1 MYSLINDTPSEKRW
15 KPSKR
20 FAPLVKQP
28 GMTTRTPPRNPASEV
43 IVDKFAA
50 PLHDEDEL
58 EKAKLEAEQA
68 QAEAE
73 KAQAQAEAEK
83 AKAQAQQP
91 ADPNQ

>member
-1 MYSLINDTPSEKRW
+1 MFDMYSLINDTPSEKRW

-58 EKAKLEAEQA
+58 EKAKLEAQKR
-68 QAEAE
+68 
-73 KAQAQAEAEK
+73 KAARQKGKGQK
-83 AKAQAQQP
+83 KVVRGLLVRRV
-91 ADPNQ
+91 

>member
-1 MYSLINDTPSEKRW
+1 MFDMYSLINDTPSEKRW

-58 EKAKLEAEQA
+58 EKAKLEAQRR
-68 QAEAE
+68 
-73 KAQAQAEAEK
+73 KAARQKGKGQK
-83 AKAQAQQP
+83 KVVRGLLVRRV
-91 ADPNQ
+91 

>member
-58 EKAKLEAEQA
+58 EKAKLEAQRR
-68 QAEAE
+68 
-73 KAQAQAEAEK
+73 KAARQKGKGQK
-83 AKAQAQQP
+83 KVVRGLLVRRV
-91 ADPNQ
+91 

>member
-1 MYSLINDTPSEKRW
+1 MFDMYSLINDTPSEKRW

-28 GMTTRTPPRNPASEV
+28 GMTTRTPPRKPASEV

-58 EKAKLEAEQA
+58 EKAKLEAQKR
-68 QAEAE
+68 
-73 KAQAQAEAEK
+73 KAARQKGKGQK
-83 AKAQAQQP
+83 KVVRGLLVRRV
-91 ADPNQ
+91 

>member
-1 MYSLINDTPSEKRW
+1 MFDMYSLINDTPSEKRW

-43 IVDKFAA
+43 IVDKFAV

-58 EKAKLEAEQA
+58 EKAKLEAQKR
-68 QAEAE
+68 
-73 KAQAQAEAEK
+73 KAARQKGKGQK
-83 AKAQAQQP
+83 KVVRGLLVRRV
-91 ADPNQ
+91 

>member
-1 MYSLINDTPSEKRW
+1 MFNMYSLINDTPSEKRW

-58 EKAKLEAEQA
+58 EKAKLEAQKR
-68 QAEAE
+68 
-73 KAQAQAEAEK
+73 KAARQKGKGQK
-83 AKAQAQQP
+83 KVVRGLLVRRV
-91 ADPNQ
+91 

>member
-28 GMTTRTPPRNPASEV
+28 GMTTRTPPRKPVSEV

-58 EKAKLEAEQA
+58 EKAKLEAQKR
-68 QAEAE
+68 
-73 KAQAQAEAEK
+73 KAARQKGKGQK
-83 AKAQAQQP
+83 KVVRGLLVRRV
-91 ADPNQ
+91 

>member
-20 FAPLVKQP
+20 FTPLVKQP

-58 EKAKLEAEQA
+58 EKAKLEAQKR
-68 QAEAE
+68 
-73 KAQAQAEAEK
+73 KAARQKGKGQK
-83 AKAQAQQP
+83 KVVRGLLVRRV
-91 ADPNQ
+91 

>member
-58 EKAKLEAEQA
+58 EKAKLEAQKR
-68 QAEAE
+68 
-73 KAQAQAEAEK
+73 KAARQKGKGQK
-83 AKAQAQQP
+83 KVVRGLLVRRV
-91 ADPNQ
+91 

>member
-1 MYSLINDTPSEKRW
+1 MFNMYSLINDTPSEKRW

-58 EKAKLEAEQA
+58 EKAKLEAQRR
-68 QAEAE
+68 
-73 KAQAQAEAEK
+73 KAARQKGKGQK
-83 AKAQAQQP
+83 KVVRGLLVRRV
-91 ADPNQ
+91 

>member
-50 PLHDEDEL
+50 PLHDQDEL
-58 EKAKLEAEQA
+58 EKAKLEAQKR
-68 QAEAE
+68 
-73 KAQAQAEAEK
+73 KAARQKGKGQK
-83 AKAQAQQP
+83 KVVRGLLVRRV
-91 ADPNQ
+91 

>member
-43 IVDKFAA
+43 IVDKFAG

-58 EKAKLEAEQA
+58 EKAKLEAQKR
-68 QAEAE
+68 
-73 KAQAQAEAEK
+73 KAARQKGKGQK
-83 AKAQAQQP
+83 KVVRGLLVRRV
-91 ADPNQ
+91 